1 MIPNLIHFPANPTL
15 KGQASL
21 IQDVPYSKNGQ
32 TLTLILPWAPNGDR
46 TKIGRIPL
54 IVFVQGSGWNS
65 PPNLNY
71 EIPMLCHYAEEG
83 IAVATVRHRSTA
95 DGDVFPAFLI
105 DLKCAVRFL
114 RAHAEE
120 YGIDPSRVAAF
131 GTSSGG
137 NAVCLLGLT
146 GDDPAYKSDEYPD
159 ESDAVCSVVS
169 CFAPTDFPALYA
181 GRKKKQAWY
190 RGLMTERFGPDHSR
204 WDQQLREF
212 SPACRVIAGKK
223 YPPFLLLHG
232 SGDTLVPYSQMEKLY
247 RALQTAD
254 TEVKAVCV
262 DGGAHE
268 GNFWGP
274 EVRAMIH
281 KELTE
286 RLGIQTAHDADVSDR
301 KNNTGSTEKFASSRF
316 FSVISAI
323 FPSDSGTKK

>member
-15 KGQASL
+15 KGQAEL
-21 IQDVPYSKNGQ
+21 IQDVSYSKNGQ

-54 IVFVQGSGWNS
+54 IVFVQGSGWTS
-65 PPNLNY
+65 PNLNY
-71 EIPMLCHYAEEG
+71 ELPMLCHYAEEG

-95 DGDVFPAFLI
+95 DGNVFPAFLI
-105 DLKCAVRFL
+105 DVKCAIRFL
-114 RAHAEE
+114 RVHAEE
-120 YGIDPSRVAAF
+120 YGIDSSRVAAF

-137 NAVCLLGLT
+137 NTVCLLGLT

-169 CFAPTDFPALYA
+169 CFAPTDLAARFAA
-181 GRKKKQAWY
+181 RKKDQAWY
-190 RGLMTERFGPDHSR
+190 CGMMTERFGPDSSQ
-204 WDQQLREF
+204 WDQKLREF

-223 YPPFLLLHG
+223 YPPFLILHG
-232 SGDTLVPYSQMEKLY
+232 SGDTLVPYSQMEALY
-247 RALQTAD
+247 EALQTAD

-262 DGGAHE
+262 DGGEHE

-286 RLGIQTAHDADVSDR
+286 RLCM
-301 KNNTGSTEKFASSRF
+301 N
-316 FSVISAI
+316 
-323 FPSDSGTKK
+323 P